1 MRTKT
6 ARTST
11 KAVAKPAPQRPPPPK
26 NAPLALYDG
35 RVLHFRNALNSNDLE
50 ALDDYLNSP
59 AVRQELFDAVLH
71 DSTDTQYGSRK
82 CDAAWLK
89 LQNLPAHRKLRKL
102 VKASN
107 ERWHLLP
114 KKNGAGFR
122 CEYEDAQY
130 TEYRGD
136 REAHFKQWHLDAHEG
151 GEDAEDARAITLVVL
166 LTEPGVDFQGGDFEV
181 MRPQWPGG
189 VASSVTWRRG
199 DVIAFP
205 ACEVWH
211 RVLPTTQGIRRTLV
225 VWAKD
230 PTALA
235 RNAEAN
241 FEKGYD

>member
-1 MRTKT
+1 MCIR
-6 ARTST
+6 
-11 KAVAKPAPQRPPPPK
+11 
-26 NAPLALYDG
+26 
-35 RVLHFRNALNSNDLE
+35 
-50 ALDDYLNSP
+50 
-59 AVRQELFDAVLH
+59 
-71 DSTDTQYGSRK
+71 DSD
-82 CDAAWLK
+82 
-89 LQNLPAHRKLRKL
+89 
-102 VKASN
+102 
-107 ERWHLLP
+107 RWHLLP
-114 KKNGAGFR
+114 KKNGSGFR

-189 VASSVTWRRG
+189 VASAVDWRRG

-211 RVLPTTQGIRRTLV
+211 RVLPTTRGIRRTLV